1 MNYCL
6 TKYKFMSNLDKV
18 MKKVLDIDI
27 KSIQELDKEM
37 NQKIKDNFDLLEF
50 KTHPCGSGVRAT
62 YPIDKD
68 NDKGLLIS
76 VVGGDNFYGDGKAS
90 FEVGICLGGSVAVAG
105 WKSKYEVAA
114 LIDMLSDFN
123 S

>member
-1 MNYCL
+1 
-6 TKYKFMSNLDKV
+6 MSNLDKV

-37 NQKIKDNFDLLEF
+37 NQKIKDTFDLLEF

-62 YPIDKD
+62 YAVGDE
-68 NDKGLLIS
+68 DKGLIIS
-76 VVGGDNFYGDGKAS
+76 VVGGDNFYGDGKES

-105 WKSKYEVAA
+105 WKTKQEVAD
-114 LIDMLSDFN
+114 LIEMLSDFN
-123 S
+123 R